1 MKPKKE
7 EEEEEEMAAES
18 NTGFHLEG
26 TLGSALNRHA
36 ISFQSGAINSG
47 CTTDM
52 IPMGMGSYFGINTST
67 TSSSLM
73 LPGSSSLISNN
84 TSPGGS
90 GSGGIVRTQAGNSS
104 ASSSLLLDSVPG
116 LKHDAGLAVEW
127 SVEEQYKLEEGLQK

>member
-1 MKPKKE
+1 
-7 EEEEEEMAAES
+7 
-18 NTGFHLEG
+18 
-26 TLGSALNRHA
+26 
-36 ISFQSGAINSG
+36 
-47 CTTDM
+47 
-52 IPMGMGSYFGINTST
+52 
-67 TSSSLM
+67 M

-90 GSGGIVRTQAGNSS
+90 GSDGIVQAQAGNSS